1 MLVVS
6 CLRGLL
12 CDFFALLK
20 KRKAN
25 HANNRHQHVTVSV
38 NFINMRDNKPIENEA
53 VDYIKNR
60 LAKCNI
66 NFAEPNFDKKGSDL
80 LALKKV
86 DEYTYKF
93 LTIQAKGRT
102 IFEKASS
109 VVIPVEYI
117 QEDFVVFIYIK
128 TESKT
133 DDYLYCFFYEE
144 LSKWIVKNEKAILS
158 IPPDFKD
165 VQYFTENEWRD
176 SVIKNIETKLHN
188 TNSEINQTLRFDS
201 EYSTLESLLE
211 LWRTYHIP
219 IHTNIIKSIY
229 EDFDLSRILIR
240 HQAFIL
246 YSYLKQ
252 SFNDE
257 INFGFD
263 HLFWDFKM
271 SANRFSKLEVT
282 LYEYIPTCM
291 DWFITY
297 RKSSVGEIVDPES
310 EDIIG
315 FYFALGDN
323 EEEVQVAVYNNDEV
337 DIAHIFY
344 K

>member
-1 MLVVS
+1 
-6 CLRGLL
+6 
-12 CDFFALLK
+12 
-20 KRKAN
+20 
-25 HANNRHQHVTVSV
+25 
-38 NFINMRDNKPIENEA
+38 MRDNKPIENEA

-80 LALKKV
+80 FALKKL

-102 IFEKASS
+102 VFEKPSS

-117 QEDFVVFIYIK
+117 QEDFVVFIYLK

-144 LSKWIVKNEKAILS
+144 LSTWNVKNDKATLS
-158 IPPDFKD
+158 IPTNFKD
-165 VQYFTENEWRD
+165 IQYFIENEWSD
-176 SVIKNIETKLHN
+176 SKIKSFENKLDN

-211 LWRTYHIP
+211 LWRTYKIP
-219 IHTNIIKSIY
+219 IHTSIIKNIY
-229 EDFDLSRILIR
+229 EDFDLNRILIR
-240 HQAFIL
+240 HEAFVV

-257 INFGFD
+257 IDFGFD

-271 SANRFSKLEVT
+271 NANRFSEMKVT
-282 LYEYIPTCM
+282 LYEHIPTCM

-297 RKSSVGEIVDPES
+297 RKSWVGEIVDPNS
-310 EDIIG
+310 EEIIG
-315 FYFALGDN
+315 FYFELGDN
-323 EEEVQVAVYNNDEV
+323 GEKVQVAVYNNDDV
-337 DIAHIFY
+337 DIAYIFY
-344 K
+344 KDV